1 MGFLNPQMRY
11 KISFTKTDETAKQKI
26 RRSTDAQISLK
37 QKYNN
42 MKSKEVVLSI

>member
-11 KISFTKTDETAKQKI
+11 KISFTKTDETAKQKL

-37 QKYNN
+37 HNN
-42 MKSKEVVLSI
+42 MKSKEVFLSI

>member
-11 KISFTKTDETAKQKI
+11 KIGFTKTDETAKQKL

-37 QKYNN
+37 HNN